1 MQRAAR
7 EAGVGM
13 LKWVLL
19 VAIAVIF
26 LGFLGPRLSRTGLGR
41 LPGDLRFRKNG
52 RDYYLPI
59 TSTIVLSLLLT
70 LVARVI

>member
-1 MQRAAR
+1 
-7 EAGVGM
+7 
-13 LKWVLL
+13 
-19 VAIAVIF
+19 
-26 LGFLGPRLSRTGLGR
+26 

-70 LVARVI
+70 LVARLI